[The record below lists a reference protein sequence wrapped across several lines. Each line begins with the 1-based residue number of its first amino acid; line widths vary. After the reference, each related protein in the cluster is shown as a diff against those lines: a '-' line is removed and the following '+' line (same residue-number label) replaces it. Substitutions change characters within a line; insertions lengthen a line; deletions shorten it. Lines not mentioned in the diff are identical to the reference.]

1 MAAQRT
7 VCAGL
12 PCAAETA
19 LIKKLSGLLDQA
31 YEKVE
36 ALDTLLADGKAESH
50 NVLTS
55 ATYYKDTIIPAMEA
69 LRAVVDQMEVHV
81 SSKYWPYPTYG
92 DLMFKV

>member
-1 MAAQRT
+1 MVLQLGDFGGVWFGDER
-7 VCAGL
+7 
-12 PCAAETA
+12 
-19 LIKKLSGLLDQA
+19 DD
-31 YEKVE
+31 E